1 MAKISITIDDALLS
15 RVDSWV
21 ADNYNSRSGLISMLL
36 SQYLDSQDLM
46 QAVKNMSFTMQ
57 MILNK
62 GEISADEK
70 KALEHFQL
78 LVSNIYG

>member
-15 RVDSWV
+15 RVDAWV